1 MHIADARC
9 NAFFMSIAWMFFCVA
24 WMYDAAQNSI
34 RRSASPSAEAM
45 LQMPEYRIM
54 LCSNS
59 DGLPYTEQEFIEFF
73 GPGRHLNHWSSSMP
87 VHILH
92 RNGSRCRWMLPPV
105 CLPGSITSAPAASS
119 SSVVAKETSVV
130 AKRKLKL
137 AKLSV
142 DTCSITNALSG
153 NEIVK
158 FDKVL
163 PYLFIPEDFHQR
175 LCLDA
180 ARVVW
185 ADGTTSMLKAFTFTR
200 ETKDVRVVLGGM
212 LPRDVW
218 GARRKPGWRKWHK
231 EFRVFAENAFPTDT
245 FKEAPLRELVP
256 LILQAFVDDER
267 ERLGDVNGVL
277 PTYSRGWD
285 GAYHSIV
292 FRTKKRA
299 TLKEVRAWVA
309 EWLAANKEVLSS
321 ITEVVED
328 DPCCQFFA

>member
-1 MHIADARC
+1 MVTATVSD
-9 NAFFMSIAWMFFCVA
+9 S
-24 WMYDAAQNSI
+24 
-34 RRSASPSAEAM
+34 E
-45 LQMPEYRIM
+45 EY
-54 LCSNS
+54 
-59 DGLPYTEQEFIEFF
+59 
-73 GPGRHLNHWSSSMP
+73 SS
-87 VHILH
+87 HK
-92 RNGSRCRWMLPPV
+92 RE
-105 CLPGSITSAPAASS
+105 
-119 SSVVAKETSVV
+119 ETSVV
-130 AKRKLKL
+130 AKRKFNN

-142 DTCSITNALSG
+142 RTCSITNALSG
-153 NEIVK
+153 NEIVT
-158 FDKVL
+158 FEKVL
-163 PYLFIPEDFHQR
+163 PYLFIPEHFHQR

-180 ARVVW
+180 ARVAL
-185 ADGTTSMLKAFTFTR
+185 ADGTTTMLNSFTFTS

-218 GARRKPGWRKWHK
+218 GARRKPGWRKWYK

-292 FRTKKRA
+292 FRTEKRA

-309 EWLAANKEVLSS
+309 DWLAANKEVLSS

-328 DPCCQFFA
+328 DPCRQHFA

>member
-24 WMYDAAQNSI
+24 WMYDAAQNSSW
-34 RRSASPSAEAM
+34 RSASPSAEAM

-92 RNGSRCRWMLPPV
+92 RNGPRCRWM
-105 CLPGSITSAPAASS
+105 CLLGSMVTATVSDSEEYLS
-119 SSVVAKETSVV
+119 HKREGTSVV
-130 AKRKLKL
+130 AKRKFNNG
-137 AKLSV
+137 KLSV
-142 DTCSITNALSG
+142 RTCSITNALSG
-153 NEIVK
+153 NEIVT
-158 FDKVL
+158 FQTML
-163 PYLFIPEDFHQR
+163 PYLFIPAHFHQR

-180 ARVVW
+180 ARVAR
-185 ADGTTSMLKAFTFTR
+185 ADGTTSMLNSFTFTS
-200 ETKDVRVVLGGM
+200 ETKDVRVVLCGM

-218 GARRKPGWRKWHK
+218 KAKRKPGWRKWYK

-245 FKEAPLRELVP
+245 FKETPLRELVP

-267 ERLGDVNGVL
+267 KRLGDRNGVL
-277 PTYSRGWD
+277 PTRSRGWD

-292 FRTKKRA
+292 FRTEKRA

-309 EWLAANKEVLSS
+309 DWLVANEEVLGS
-321 ITEVVED
+321 ITGVVEFA
-328 DPCCQFFA
+328 PCCQYFA

>member
-1 MHIADARC
+1 MHIADVRC

-24 WMYDAAQNSI
+24 WMYDAAQNSS

-54 LCSNS
+54 LCSNT

-92 RNGSRCRWMLPPV
+92 RNGPRRRWM
-105 CLPGSITSAPAASS
+105 
-119 SSVVAKETSVV
+119 
-130 AKRKLKL
+130 
-137 AKLSV
+137 
-142 DTCSITNALSG
+142 
-153 NEIVK
+153 
-158 FDKVL
+158 
-163 PYLFIPEDFHQR
+163 R

-185 ADGTTSMLKAFTFTR
+185 ADGTTSMLNSFTFTS

-218 GARRKPGWRKWHK
+218 GARRKPGWRKWYK

-292 FRTKKRA
+292 FRTEKRA

-309 EWLAANKEVLSS
+309 DWLAANKEVLSS
-321 ITEVVED
+321 ITKIVED